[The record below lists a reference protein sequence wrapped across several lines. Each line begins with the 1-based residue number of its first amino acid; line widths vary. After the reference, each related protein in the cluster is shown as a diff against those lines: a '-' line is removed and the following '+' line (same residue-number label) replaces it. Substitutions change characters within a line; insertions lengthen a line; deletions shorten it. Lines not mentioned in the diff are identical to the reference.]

1 MQETANDESSPFNA
15 NRGGNQQP
23 MPASLT
29 TSLPTRNRD
38 STTQFAAGPG
48 FNGDDTRHFFGTS
61 TQATGPQMEQAGPP
75 GAIIDMD
82 MDFPPD
88 FGNLSDRNNPP
99 SDHPTPSTLN
109 SSSNTSYSI
118 NGADDPP
125 PPNKHQKTNSV
136 YPSQGSAPSFDNVN
150 PNIMPQ
156 GNTNSQVTDLGSMSG
171 RFYPNSSDSPS
182 VSAEASGIFSM
193 PSAWDLPTSNPEAVN
208 EDFGNLNMETFS
220 ESQWAQM
227 LSTQIQGESGTNAG
241 WQNWRPS

>member
-1 MQETANDESSPFNA
+1 
-15 NRGGNQQP
+15 

-29 TSLPTRNRD
+29 TSLPSRNRD
-38 STTQFAAGPG
+38 STTQPAAGPVY
-48 FNGDDTRHFFGTS
+48 NGDDTRHFFGTS
-61 TQATGPQMEQAGPP
+61 IQATGTKMDQAGPP
-75 GAIIDMD
+75 GAIIDLD

-125 PPNKHQKTNSV
+125 PGNKSQKTNPV
-136 YPSQGSAPSFDNVN
+136 YPSQGSAPPFDKVN

-156 GNTNSQVTDLGSMSG
+156 GNTNPQATDMGSMAG

-182 VSAEASGIFSM
+182 VGTGASGIFSM
-193 PSAWDLPTSNPEAVN
+193 PSAWDLPTPNPEAGN
-208 EDFGNLNMETFS
+208 EDFGNLNMENFS

-227 LSTQIQGESGTNAG
+227 LNTQIQGENAANNG
-241 WQNWRPS
+241 WDNWRSS